1 MNAAVEDYLTILAK
15 DLPGPRGPKAVALEE
30 VRSGLDEAIAE
41 RVLRGLPTPLA
52 AKEALEELGSPAT
65 VAEAFAPELAT
76 AQARHTLF
84 AFLVTGPVV
93 GIWWL
98 LLLPTQ
104 VRPLRPRT
112 LWTAIPAL
120 PLLAV
125 AVAVAVVILATT
137 GSLVRW
143 LPESNPRRALLGAAG
158 IAVGAL
164 IGDLSV
170 LTSVAI
176 RLLATDWRPQVMI
189 VSLAV
194 TGSLIRIPCATWALR
209 RSLGTMRHLQRIRT
223 PPSMCG
229 N

>member
-1 MNAAVEDYLTILAK
+1 
-15 DLPGPRGPKAVALEE
+15 
-30 VRSGLDEAIAE
+30 LDEAIAD

-52 AKEALEELGSPAT
+52 AKEALDELGSPAT

-76 AQARHTLF
+76 AQARRTLF
-84 AFLVTGPVV
+84 AFLITGPLV

-98 LLLPTQ
+98 LLLPTK
-104 VRPLRPRT
+104 VRPLRPET
-112 LWTAIPAL
+112 LWTAMPAL

-125 AVAVAVVILATT
+125 AVAAAAVILATT

-158 IAVGAL
+158 IAVAAL

-176 RLLATDWRPQVMI
+176 RLLSSNWQPQVVV

-194 TGSLIRIPCATWALR
+194 VGSLIRIPCATWALWR
-209 RSLGTMRHLQRIRT
+209 CRDTITHLHYIRT
-223 PPSMCG
+223 PPSLG
-229 N
+229 GTETRDPTRPAR